1 MDKPSLTTAAREF
14 RKEVTSGRRGA
25 AVSAF
30 GAISQVNPACTAL
43 VFDTLGHSVNHP
55 IEIAKKLRVSILNKD
70 SHPIRV
76 CRLSQQSR
84 VTNSQ
89 AR

>member
-1 MDKPSLTTAAREF
+1 MDKPGLTTAAREF

-30 GAISQVNPACTAL
+30 GAIRQVKQACTAL

-55 IEIAKKLRVSILNKD
+55 NEIAKKLRVSILNKA
-70 SHPIRV
+70 SHPISV
-76 CRLSQQSR
+76 CRLRRQSR
-84 VTNSQ
+84 VSNSR